1 MQYSNIDPTEY
12 RPSGGS
18 RLTLL
23 RDSAISLGVMI
34 LLTVVVYQFKIPNPN
49 MILIAGLIVITSL
62 LGYIPGAI
70 GGAEMIVYSYIFFI
84 VIKNDP
90 QGVEKVITT
99 FIGIVMTIVFIGQ
112 LKKRQTE
119 ATQKLREANE
129 RLEED
134 NMILKEASVTDALT
148 GIKNRY
154 ALRRDYDHF
163 RGKYIHVMMIDLNGF
178 KNINDTYGHEVGDA
192 LIRQAG
198 RVLRETFG
206 GDSSYRYGGDEFLVV
221 CPDVTQEH
229 FEQRVDEIRGG
240 FEQITISS
248 TNIPVHFSGGYVH
261 GTFELEYDLR
271 LMIRQADDCMYRA
284 KRGSED
290 VCIGAEYS
298 REVAESLD
306 KKTHTGRFTGRV

>member
-1 MQYSNIDPTEY
+1 MRFQDIEPKEHE
-12 RPSGGS
+12 RSGRE
-18 RLTLL
+18 RLALL

-34 LLTVVVYQFKIPNPN
+34 FLTLIVYEFKIPNPN

-62 LGYIPGAI
+62 LGYIPGI
-70 GGAEMIVYSYIFFI
+70 LGGTEMIAYSYIFFI
-84 VIKNDP
+84 IIKNDP
-90 QGVEKVITT
+90 QGIEKVITT

-119 ATQKLREANE
+119 ATRKLREANE
-129 RLEED
+129 QLEED

-163 RGKYIHVMMIDLNGF
+163 RGKYIHVLMIDLNGF
-178 KNINDTYGHEVGDA
+178 KNINDTYGHEVGDT
-192 LIRQAG
+192 LIRHAG
-198 RVLRETFG
+198 RVLKETFG
-206 GDSSYRYGGDEFLVV
+206 GDSAYRYGGDEFLVL
-221 CPDVTQEH
+221 CPDVSQGH
-229 FEQRVDEIRGG
+229 FEQRVEEIRSG
-240 FEQITISS
+240 FAQITISS

-261 GTFELEYDLR
+261 GTSELEYDLR

-284 KRGSED
+284 KRSGED
-290 VCIGAEYS
+290 FCIGADYS

-306 KKTHTGRFTGRV
+306 KKSHARRV